1 LIRLFFDM
9 YKLNPTKF
17 ISTSKNKIFP
27 YFCYMLRKVIP
38 AFFLLVFFTQVLG
51 FTVYFNHEKNKIR
64 KELKTIIKEG
74 VPENQLIK
82 FKFTPKQFSKLN
94 FIKKKEFKI
103 GENYYDIV
111 FKSLDK
117 KGNILLKCVNDKQ
130 ETILFKNLTQ
140 NVNFNLGNEPNKSP
154 LKIVFSIVE
163 KPFLGNTLI
172 PKINLKPNYFLENKS
187 FFSYSFFAKNRA
199 IHVDIPPPKHSLFET
214 LS

>member
-1 LIRLFFDM
+1 MF
-9 YKLNPTKF
+9 
-17 ISTSKNKIFP
+17 
-27 YFCYMLRKVIP
+27 RKVIP

-51 FTVYFNHEKNKIR
+51 FTIYFNHEKSKIR

-82 FKFTPKQFSKLN
+82 FKFTAKQYSKLN
-94 FIKKKEFKI
+94 FTKKKEFKI

-111 FKSLDK
+111 YSNTDK

-163 KPFLGNTLI
+163 KPYITNTFNT
-172 PKINLKPNYFLENKS
+172 KINFKLKIYKEKKTK
-187 FFSYSFFAKNRA
+187 FSYSFFAKNRA
-199 IHVDIPPPKHSLFET
+199 IHVDIPPPKYSFL
-214 LS
+214 